1 MRVTYV
7 TVRKLSEESGL
18 SPSWLCFLIR
28 TGELKAKRSGRQY
41 LVSMKEWEQYGYS
54 LPDAAER
61 LRNVRDPALGKGKVQ
76 DRKDVGAG
84 REEPDGG
91 RQVGPGEVRAIRA
104 RLDRLKRAANDRRVQ
119 ARRKPRG
126 AVA

>member
-1 MRVTYV
+1 MTYV
-7 TVRKLSEESGL
+7 TVRKLSEESGV
-18 SPSWLCFLIR
+18 SPSKLGHLIR
-28 TGELKAKRSGRQY
+28 SGELKAKWDGQY
-41 LVSMKEWEQYGYS
+41 LVSLEDWEQYGYS
-54 LPDAAER
+54 LPDASER

-76 DRKDVGAG
+76 DRKDVGSG
-84 REEPDGG
+84 GEEPDGG

-104 RLDRLKRAANDRRVQ
+104 KLDRLKRAANDRRVQ